1 MKKNHLI
8 RKIRFIS
15 KFKASQPGKKTI
27 TIHILRNISKSK
39 SNQTMKFGQL
49 IEYNMRNIILEKSYT
64 KFGGETIT
72 MHISKKSKFTNLWI
86 NSLQF

>member
-8 RKIRFIS
+8 RKISFIS

-49 IEYNMRNIILEKSYT
+49 IEYNMRNILGKSYT

-72 MHISKKSKFTNLWI
+72 IHISKKSKFRNLCI